1 MKEAMFYE
9 LIDKEKG
16 IIKCLLCPKEC
27 LIKKGQVGF
36 CRSRKNIN
44 NKLHSLIYSKVSSC
58 GFDPIEKKPLYHF
71 YPGTSVLSLGTVGC
85 SFTCSFCQNWTISQG
100 SIENVS
106 VEELSPERAVQ
117 LTIDNNSP
125 GIAYTYSEPLIWY
138 EYVLD
143 TARLAKKNNLKNI
156 LVTNGFINREPLIK
170 LLPFIDAM
178 NIDLKSFRN
187 SFYKKYSQGSLSPV
201 LRTIELSKEY
211 CHIEITNLIIPGLND
226 SEEEIKEMVDW
237 ISSLSEDIPLH
248 FSRYFPCYKMDISA
262 TPISTLYKARDIAQK
277 KLKYVYIG
285 NIRDEET
292 NTTYCGNCKKTLI
305 KRTGYNIIN
314 LCLGKDGRCKFCGEK
329 VVYSANG

>member
-1 MKEAMFYE
+1 MKEAMFYK
-9 LIDKEKG
+9 LIDKDKG

-36 CRSRKNIN
+36 CRSRKNKN
-44 NKLHSLIYSKVSSC
+44 NKLYSLIYSKVSSC

-71 YPGTSVLSLGTVGC
+71 CPGTSVLSLGTVGC
-85 SFTCSFCQNWTISQG
+85 SFSCSFCQNWTISQG
-100 SIENVS
+100 NIENVS
-106 VEELSPERAVQ
+106 VEELSPEEAVR
-117 LTIDNNSP
+117 LALNNNSP

-156 LVTNGFINREPLIK
+156 LVTNGFINQEPLLK
-170 LLPFIDAM
+170 LLPFIDAL

-187 SFYKKYSQGSLSPV
+187 SFYQKYCQGSLAPV
-201 LRTIELSKEY
+201 LRTIEIAKSY
-211 CHIEITNLIIPGLND
+211 SHIEITNLIIPGLND
-226 SEEEIKEMVDW
+226 QEEEIKELVNW
-237 ISSLSEDIPLH
+237 VASQGENIPLH
-248 FSRYFPCYKMDISA
+248 FSRYFPCYKMNIEA

-277 KLKYVYIG
+277 KLKYVYVG
-285 NIRDEET
+285 NIWDEEA

-314 LCLGKDGRCKFCGEK
+314 MGLDKDGKCKYCGEK
-329 VVYSANG
+329 VAHI

>member
-1 MKEAMFYE
+1 MKEALFYK
-9 LIDKEKG
+9 LVDKDKG
-16 IIKCLLCPKEC
+16 IIKCLLCPKGC
-27 LIKKGQVGF
+27 LIKEGQVGF

-44 NKLHSLIYSKVSSC
+44 NKLYSLIYSKVSSC

-71 YPGTSVLSLGTVGC
+71 YPGTPVLSLGTVGC
-85 SFTCSFCQNWTISQG
+85 SFSCSFCQNWTISQG

-117 LTIDNNSP
+117 LALDNNSP

-143 TARLAKKNNLKNI
+143 TAIIAKKDNLKNI
-156 LVTNGFINREPLIK
+156 LVTNGFINREPLLK

-187 SFYKKYSQGSLSPV
+187 SFYQKYCKGSLSPV
-201 LRTIELSKEY
+201 LQTIEIAKSY
-211 CHIEITNLIIPGLND
+211 SHIEITNLLIPGLND
-226 SEEEIKEMVDW
+226 REEEIKELVNW
-237 ISSLSEDIPLH
+237 LASQGENIPLH
-248 FSRYFPCYKMDISA
+248 FSRYFPCYKMNIEA

-285 NIRDEET
+285 NIWDEEA
-292 NTTYCGNCKKTLI
+292 NTTYCGNCKKILI

-314 LCLGKDGRCKFCGEK
+314 LGLDKTGKCKYCGEQ
-329 VVYSANG
+329 VARI

>member
-1 MKEAMFYE
+1 MKEALFYK
-9 LIDKEKG
+9 LVDKDKG
-16 IIKCLLCPKEC
+16 IIKCLLCPKGC
-27 LIKKGQVGF
+27 LIKEGQVGF

-44 NKLHSLIYSKVSSC
+44 NKLYSLIYSKVSSC

-71 YPGTSVLSLGTVGC
+71 YPGTPVLSLGTVGC
-85 SFTCSFCQNWTISQG
+85 SFSCSFCQNWTISQG

-117 LTIDNNSP
+117 LALDNNSP

-143 TARLAKKNNLKNI
+143 TAIIAKKNNLKNI
-156 LVTNGFINREPLIK
+156 LVTNGFINREPLLK

-187 SFYKKYSQGSLSPV
+187 SFYQKYCKGSLSPV
-201 LRTIELSKEY
+201 LQTIEIAKSY
-211 CHIEITNLIIPGLND
+211 SHIEITNLLIPELND
-226 SEEEIKEMVDW
+226 REEEIKELVNW
-237 ISSLSEDIPLH
+237 LASQGENIPLH
-248 FSRYFPCYKMDISA
+248 FSRYFPCYKMNIEA

-285 NIRDEET
+285 NIWDEEA
-292 NTTYCGNCKKTLI
+292 NTTYCGNCKKILI

-314 LCLGKDGRCKFCGEK
+314 LGLDKTGKCKYCGEQ
-329 VVYSANG
+329 VARI

>member
-9 LIDKEKG
+9 LFDKDKG

-36 CRSRKNIN
+36 CRTRENID
-44 NKLHSLIYSKVSSC
+44 NKLYSLIYSKVSSY
-58 GFDPIEKKPLYHF
+58 GMDPIEKKPLYHF
-71 YPGTSVLSLGTVGC
+71 YPGTMVLSLGTIGC
-85 SFTCSFCQNWTISQG
+85 NFTCTFCQNWTISQAN
-100 SIENVS
+100 IKEVQ
-106 VEELSPERAVQ
+106 VEELSPEEAIQ
-117 LTIDNNSP
+117 LALKNNSP
-125 GIAYTYSEPLIWY
+125 GICYTYTEPFIWY

-156 LVTNGFINREPLIK
+156 LVTNGFINREPLVK

-187 SFYKKYSQGSLSPV
+187 SFYQKYSKGSLSPV
-201 LRTIELSKEY
+201 LRTIEISRKY

-226 SEEEIKEMVDW
+226 NEEEIKEMVDW

-248 FSRYFPCYKMDISA
+248 FSRYFPCYKMDIEA
-262 TPISTLYKARDIAQK
+262 THISTLYKARDIAQK
-277 KLKYVYIG
+277 KLKYVYVG
-285 NIRDEET
+285 NIWDEEA
-292 NTTYCGNCKKTLI
+292 NATYCGNCKELLI

-314 LCLGKDGRCKFCGEK
+314 VGLGRDGKCKYCGEK
-329 VVYSANG
+329 VAHL